1 VFRKVLDEVFN
12 RDLDVTVFSKNRG
25 RLLRGEVARVFFQQ
39 VLKRA
44 RQGDLLSDEHFTVDR
59 TLIEGSAGQKSFQE
73 KDRPT
78 PPVPEAPGN
87 ATVDFQGK
95 RLSNQTPVDDR
106 TRGSELTSLSPLF
119 FVFVWTLVE
128 HSYTLPEIA
137 AGNELH
143 FTQHS
148 AVCNPGA
155 IGGSSGIGLGCE
167 RTRGTHWRVRLT
179 IWDGKTNFDHNS

>member
-25 RLLRGEVARVFFQQ
+25 RLLRGEVARVFFRQ

-95 RLSNQTPVDDR
+95 RLSNQTPGPRPNPRLRTYEFVAIIFRICVDAGR
-106 TRGSELTSLSPLF
+106 AFL
-119 FVFVWTLVE
+119 
-128 HSYTLPEIA
+128 YIA
-137 AGNELH
+137 
-143 FTQHS
+143 
-148 AVCNPGA
+148 
-155 IGGSSGIGLGCE
+155 
-167 RTRGTHWRVRLT
+167 
-179 IWDGKTNFDHNS
+179 